1 MNLLHRRNARTNKQ
15 IGGRHRKC
23 SAPGISRGV
32 QAQNISKEKCS
43 PQPCHC
49 AVSWL
54 PVLSST
60 SHTSSRA
67 LNPQQSSMSHF
78 PLHNSGISA
87 RAMPGVNI
95 IYINPS
101 LYNTSRVLTVSWLD
115 PTQCANKHSWLS
127 WLSRLSSYREG
138 AMSLIFPEEVDITK
152 TERLNNLFSFDV
164 DVGIWCLFSSFV
176 CVTTALFTATDGEV
190 GMFLILVTLWYL
202 ESALFSPH
210 LHSSWGNYVTLQ
222 VNIEL
227 LHFYWG
233 FKPKLAL
240 SVSDYVIKLFASSH
254 TTVHILVR
262 YRTISLSCRSL
273 V

>member
-1 MNLLHRRNARTNKQ
+1 MHQGYLE
-15 IGGRHRKC
+15 
-23 SAPGISRGV
+23 GV

-87 RAMPGVNI
+87 RALPGVNI

-115 PTQCANKHSWLS
+115 PTQCANKHSS
-127 WLSRLSSYREG
+127 LSRLSSYKEG

-164 DVGIWCLFSSFV
+164 DVGI
-176 CVTTALFTATDGEV
+176 
-190 GMFLILVTLWYL
+190 
-202 ESALFSPH
+202 
-210 LHSSWGNYVTLQ
+210 
-222 VNIEL
+222 
-227 LHFYWG
+227 
-233 FKPKLAL
+233 
-240 SVSDYVIKLFASSH
+240 
-254 TTVHILVR
+254 
-262 YRTISLSCRSL
+262 
-273 V
+273 

>member
-1 MNLLHRRNARTNKQ
+1 
-15 IGGRHRKC
+15 
-23 SAPGISRGV
+23 
-32 QAQNISKEKCS
+32 
-43 PQPCHC
+43 
-49 AVSWL
+49 
-54 PVLSST
+54 
-60 SHTSSRA
+60 
-67 LNPQQSSMSHF
+67 
-78 PLHNSGISA
+78 
-87 RAMPGVNI
+87 
-95 IYINPS
+95 
-101 LYNTSRVLTVSWLD
+101 
-115 PTQCANKHSWLS
+115 
-127 WLSRLSSYREG
+127 
-138 AMSLIFPEEVDITK
+138 MSLIFPEEVDITK

-262 YRTISLSCRSL
+262 HRTLSLSCRSRL
-273 V
+273 VVLLSCCLVVLLSYCLVVL